1 MLVNGGRA
9 QEVPGTWSASVELL
23 VRRIAPRLPALVFVE
38 VKYRV
43 RSWRRFEEC
52 VEDAR
57 EGLERVGRVPVAL
70 VGFSMGGAV
79 ATRVADDARVQAV
92 VGVCPWLPDRLDVSP
107 LAGKR
112 LAVVHGSLDR
122 ALPGIPGVSPRLS
135 RRGYERALA
144 AGADGEYVSVRGGL
158 HALALRGPSGLV
170 AMPRAGRYVS
180 AVLAELGRFA
190 GSAEPSYARN
200 P

>member
-1 MLVNGGRA
+1 VLVNGGRA
-9 QEVPGTWSASVELL
+9 QELPGTWSASLELL
-23 VRRIAPRLPALVFVE
+23 VRRIAPRLPRLAFVE

-57 EGLERVGRVPVAL
+57 EGLECAGDVPVAL

-79 ATRVADDARVQAV
+79 ATRVAGDPRVRAV

-122 ALPGIPGVSPRLS
+122 GIPGVPGVSPAMS
-135 RRGYERALA
+135 RRGYERAVA
-144 AGADGEYVSVRGGL
+144 AGAHGDYLLVRGGL
-158 HALALRGPSGLV
+158 HALALRRRNGLV
-170 AMPRAGRYVS
+170 ALPRAGRYVS
-180 AVLAELGRFA
+180 AVHAELARFA
-190 GSAEPSYARN
+190 GSVPGD
-200 P
+200 

>member
-1 MLVNGGRA
+1 VLVNGGRA
-9 QEVPGTWSASVELL
+9 REVPGTWSASVELL
-23 VRRIAPRLPALVFVE
+23 VRRIAPRLPALAFVE

-57 EGLERVGRVPVAL
+57 EGLERVGGAPVAL

-92 VGVCPWLPDRLDVSP
+92 VGVCPWLPDELDVSP

-122 ALPGIPGVSPRLS
+122 ALPGIPGVSPKLS

-144 AGADGEYVSVRGGL
+144 VGANGEYVSVRGGL

-170 AMPRAGRYVS
+170 VMPRAGRYVA
-180 AVLAELGRFA
+180 AVRAELERFA
-190 GSAEPSYARN
+190 GSAKASSARN

>member
-1 MLVNGGRA
+1 VLVNGGRA
-9 QEVPGTWSASVELL
+9 GELPGTWSASLELL
-23 VRRIAPRLPALVFVE
+23 VRRIAPHLPGLAFVE
-38 VKYRV
+38 VKYRI

-57 EGLERVGRVPVAL
+57 EALEHAGDVPVAL

-79 ATRVADDARVQAV
+79 AVHIARDPHVRAV

-112 LAVVHGSLDR
+112 LTVVHGSLDR
-122 ALPGIPGVSPRLS
+122 AVPGVPGVSPRLS

-144 AGADGEYVSVRGGL
+144 AGAKGDYVSVRGGL

-170 AMPRAGRYVS
+170 ALPRARAYVS
-180 AVLAELGRFA
+180 AVLTELRLFA
-190 GSAEPSYARN
+190 ASTT
-200 P
+200 